1 MLVSSFSRWL
11 MLASLA
17 CYLGA
22 CTEFKLGALNTE
34 SKPDAPKPAPTNYW
48 TEPQRTFLE
57 NLKNNQAKSSKG
69 DPTAQLMATGR
80 TQLKQ
85 CNDWTSD
92 NFIRMIA
99 YASNSGNFIC
109 DFYDLENGAH
119 HRQINGQWEEAAFP
133 TETEFN
139 QATEELRKSIG
150 GQTPSDQAACIT
162 MALHPVAILC
172 ESHISGGSTFSFFYG
187 SPSRHCKVYVAY
199 SAWFRTIRKTD

>member
-1 MLVSSFSRWL
+1 

-22 CTEFKLGALNTE
+22 CTESKPDARNIV

-92 NFIRMIA
+92 NFIRLIA
-99 YASNSGNFIC
+99 YAPASGTFVC
-109 DFYDLENGAH
+109 DFYDLENGVRH
-119 HRQINGQWEEAAFP
+119 SQTNGQSEEAALP
-133 TETEFN
+133 TETEFT
-139 QATEELRKSIG
+139 QATEDFRKSIG
-150 GQTPSDQAACIT
+150 GQTPADQAACIT
-162 MALHPVAILC
+162 MALHPVAMLF
-172 ESHISGGSTFSFFYG
+172 ESHISGESTFSFFYG
-187 SPSRHCKVYVAY
+187 SPSRHCQVYVAY
-199 SAWFRTIRKTD
+199 SAWFRPIRKTD